1 MIVVCID
8 YIEHTDVVSVQLS
21 HFQVCIGTCKFFH
34 FAFSGQTSN
43 IDALTKLQYA
53 L

>member
-1 MIVVCID
+1 MIVVCTD
-8 YIEHTDVVSVQLS
+8 YMEHGDDGWVK
-21 HFQVCIGTCKFFH
+21 IIYFH
-34 FAFSGQTSN
+34 FFIGRCEIFHFTFSGQTSN